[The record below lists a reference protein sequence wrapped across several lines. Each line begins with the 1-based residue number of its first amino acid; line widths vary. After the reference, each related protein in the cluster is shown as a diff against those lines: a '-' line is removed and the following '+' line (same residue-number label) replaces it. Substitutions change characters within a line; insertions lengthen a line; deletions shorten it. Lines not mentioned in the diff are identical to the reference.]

1 MNITDII
8 PFDNFNK
15 VVINDKPGPSISQI
29 NSNDEANAT
38 AYWDSIEGN
47 FVIKSRTTGSAL
59 INIEAGT
66 SNFTDI
72 MGFTNSE
79 WAADGSLNVTR
90 MNTASQEV
98 GNNAKFSINGTYYTS
113 TSNNITSDVSRI
125 KGLTINLKG
134 LTDGS
139 AITLTVE
146 RDGKEL
152 DFNITRKTKFNIFYI
167 FNCYTI

>member
-1 MNITDII
+1 
-8 PFDNFNK
+8 
-15 VVINDKPGPSISQI
+15 
-29 NSNDEANAT
+29 
-38 AYWDSIEGN
+38 
-47 FVIKSRTTGSAL
+47 
-59 INIEAGT
+59 
-66 SNFTDI
+66 

-146 RDGKEL
+146 RDKETL
-152 DFNITRKTKFNIFYI
+152 KLEKLPKFIVSGTATHITAEQIAKLEQSDDIDNVNFIPLETKDIIAGVSNELVERILTNLKANVTVVVHTFFMVLL
-167 FNCYTI
+167 